1 MHFLIRLPA
10 RTIFSAAVLA
20 AAIFSAPSP
29 AHSALLFTENFNYT
43 VGSNLAGQNGGSG
56 FSGAWSG
63 GNSTI
68 VAGLGG
74 TGNAVQVGDSIA
86 SRSLSSTFSTSGNT
100 FYISYLMKVANF
112 SGGNYTGISL
122 WSGAS
127 EQVFFGI
134 PYGAGKFGFDAHGG
148 TGAGGIKSVDF
159 SPATN
164 TTYLITFGLLPS
176 ATSGKVDLKMWATSD
191 LGVDP
196 NALVSG
202 AANAS
207 FLGTRDNFSF
217 STVKLNGDY
226 AGSLKVSGIATA
238 PTAAEAINFSTQSA
252 APVPEPGTWAAAALL
267 ASGAAFAR
275 WRKRAKTA

>member
-1 MHFLIRLPA
+1 MRLSTPLPA
-10 RTIFSAAVLA
+10 RSLLSAALFA
-20 AAIFSAPSP
+20 AATLFALSP
-29 AHSALLFTENFNYT
+29 AHSALLFTENFNYPIS
-43 VGSNLAGQNGGSG
+43 SNLAGQNGGSG

-74 TGNAVQVGDSIA
+74 TGNAVQIGSSIA

-100 FYISYLMKVANF
+100 FYISYLMNVSNF

-122 WSGAS
+122 WNGGS
-127 EQVFFGI
+127 EEMFFGI
-134 PYGAGKFGFDAHGG
+134 PYGTGNFGFDAHAGN
-148 TGAGGIKSVDF
+148 GAADIKTVNF

-164 TTYLITFGLLPS
+164 TTYLVTLGLLPS
-176 ATSGKVDLKMWATSD
+176 ATSGKVDVKMWATSD

-196 NALVSG
+196 NTLVSG

-207 FLGTRDNFSF
+207 LLGTKNNFSF
-217 STVKLNGDY
+217 NTVKLNGDY
-226 AGSLKVSGIATA
+226 AGNLKVSGIATA
-238 PTAAEAINFSTQSA
+238 PTASEAINFSTQSA
-252 APVPEPGTWAAAALL
+252 PPVPEPGTWAAAALL
-267 ASGAAFAR
+267 AGGAAFAR

>member
-1 MHFLIRLPA
+1 
-10 RTIFSAAVLA
+10 
-20 AAIFSAPSP
+20 
-29 AHSALLFTENFNYT
+29 
-43 VGSNLAGQNGGSG
+43 
-56 FSGAWSG
+56 
-63 GNSTI
+63 
-68 VAGLGG
+68 
-74 TGNAVQVGDSIA
+74 
-86 SRSLSSTFSTSGNT
+86 
-100 FYISYLMKVANF
+100 
-112 SGGNYTGISL
+112 
-122 WSGAS
+122 
-127 EQVFFGI
+127 VFFGI

-217 STVKLNGDY
+217 NTVKLNGDY